1 MKTNPFIPGHISLLL
16 QRPWLVISTI
26 MIITLLLAI
35 PTIYMAPDEIASQD
49 PGGEVFD
56 LQTDVDTLFSAPTH
70 QTAYLAEAKNGD
82 ILTSNSLLELY
93 KNSQELLK
101 KDRIGRLTPEGLP
114 SQPYLYSFVN
124 PNTDIQTVGIAGN
137 IAFAVQNI
145 LISDPDLQ
153 TTLEHATNDEVKI
166 AVHKVLSNPK
176 FSNMKAFL
184 AEDSS
189 SEKRVIGD
197 HEIDYW
203 ISPATMFSV
212 LADNQLLGGGTLSIG
227 VGADEVTLGK
237 EEFNRN
243 VQSTLR
249 GTESYYRLWGIA
261 IDVNLESF
269 DQGQTAGMYIMLTV
283 IAASLIVWIS
293 LRSYWAMVL
302 TSAGLGILM
311 VWLKG
316 ISALI
321 GLKGGLII
329 DLIVPIAMIALGV
342 DFAVHAIRR
351 YQEEKY
357 SQADSKTALAVGLS
371 GVFGALVLAM
381 LSDSIA
387 FLSNISSG
395 IEAVI
400 QFGIGAAIAVSSAFV
415 VLGIIVPITLMKIE
429 TLSPR
434 PIIHSPRIQILFKLC
449 AGIATASAFATSIIF
464 LVAASKLTGIILLFV
479 SIFIFIVIPI
489 LLMHTRKPDRVICV
503 PNRSSFNRLDAT
515 SFVETLTI
523 GLAKRAGPV
532 LMCTVVFTTVCVWFA
547 LKLEPTFDVKDFFD
561 YRSDLVVSLDKLDEH
576 MGTKAGEPGLAYIK
590 GDLTNPD
597 TLLAI
602 NKFIDELSEV
612 PEIATYGDNQVL
624 TGLHLIDLVKN
635 VASNK
640 SLVET
645 ITQTSGVVFTD
656 PNVHGIPNTKEQ
668 VNAIFDFITVHG
680 LPLDSKTLRY
690 TPEHIGQI
698 LYHDTL
704 NSKNNVTIL
713 EVPIAGS
720 REQSTVISAYKNLDK
735 RLDILESNTDISLA
749 GLTGS
754 PFTRNA
760 QLQATTNTL
769 QRSMPIAAAGA
780 FLLLLITMRSVRY
793 ALITIVPIGLV
804 VTWLYGIMYIGG
816 FALNF
821 VTATIGAL
829 SIGVGIDYSIHMTER
844 FREELRRNPDK
855 LTALRKA
862 ARGTGVA
869 LVASA
874 ASSIVGFSI
883 IGFAPMPM
891 FSSYGQLTAIMI
903 FLALTASLIVLP
915 PLLFFLTPNKEMDES
930 G

>member
-1 MKTNPFIPGHISLLL
+1 MKTNPLIPGHISLLL
-16 QRPWLVISTI
+16 HRPWLVISTI
-26 MIITLLLAI
+26 MVITLLLAI

-56 LQTDVDTLFSAPTH
+56 LQTDVDDLFSAPTH

-114 SQPYLYSFVN
+114 SRPYLYSFVD
-124 PNTDIQTVGIAGN
+124 PDTDIQTVGIAGN

-212 LADNQLLGGGTLSIG
+212 LADNELLGGGTLSIG
-227 VGADEVTLGK
+227 VGADEVTIGK

-351 YQEEKY
+351 YQEEKH
-357 SQADSKTALAVGLS
+357 SQADPKAALAIGLS

-429 TLSPR
+429 TLNPR

-464 LVAASKLTGIILLFV
+464 LVAVSKLTGIILLFV

-489 LLMHTRKPDRVICV
+489 LLMHTRKPDRVICI

-515 SFVETLTI
+515 AFVETLTT

-597 TLLAI
+597 TLFAI
-602 NKFIDELSEV
+602 NRFIDELSEV

-668 VNAIFDFITVHG
+668 VNAIFDFVTVHG
-680 LPLDSKTLRY
+680 VPLDHKTLRY
-690 TPEHIGQI
+690 TPEHIGNI
-698 LYHDTL
+698 LYHDTVDPK
-704 NSKNNVTIL
+704 NSVTIL

-720 REQSTVISAYKNLDK
+720 REQSTVTSAYHNLNK
-735 RLDILESNTDISLA
+735 RLDILEGNADIYIA

-754 PFTRNA
+754 PFTRDA
-760 QLQATTNTL
+760 QLRATTDTL

-780 FLLLLITMRSVRY
+780 FLLLLLTMKSLRY
-793 ALITIVPIGLV
+793 ALVTIVPIGLV
-804 VTWLYGIMYIGG
+804 VTWLYGLMYIGG

-844 FREELRRNPDK
+844 FREELRRSPDK
-855 LTALRKA
+855 LTALRQA
-862 ARGTGVA
+862 SRGTGVA

-874 ASSIVGFSI
+874 TSSMVGFAI

-891 FSSYGQLTAIMI
+891 FSSYGQLTALMI

-915 PLLFFLTPNKEMDES
+915 PLLFFVTPTNE
-930 G
+930 

>member
-1 MKTNPFIPGHISLLL
+1 VKTNPFIPGHISLLL
-16 QRPWLVISTI
+16 HRPWLVISTI
-26 MIITLLLAI
+26 MVITLLLAI

-56 LQTDVDTLFSAPTH
+56 LQADIDSRFSAPIH
-70 QTAYLAEAKNGD
+70 QTAFLAEAKDGD
-82 ILTSNSLLELY
+82 ILTKNSLLELY

-101 KDRIGRLTPEGLP
+101 KDQAGDLTPEGLP
-114 SQPYLYSFVN
+114 SRPYLYSFVD
-124 PNTDIQTVGIAGN
+124 PDTSIPTIGMAGN
-137 IAFAVQNI
+137 IAFAVQTV
-145 LISDPDLQ
+145 LISDPALQ
-153 TTLEHATNDEVKI
+153 TSLEDATNDEVKI
-166 AVHKVLSNPK
+166 AVHKILSNPD
-176 FSNMKAFL
+176 FANMKAFL

-212 LADNQLLGGGTLSIG
+212 LADNELLGGGTLSIG

-302 TSAGLGILM
+302 TSAGLGVLM

-357 SQADSKTALAVGLS
+357 SQADPKVALAVGLS

-434 PIIHSPRIQILFKLC
+434 PIIHSRRIQILFKLC

-464 LVAASKLTGIILLFV
+464 LVAVSKLTGIILLSV

-489 LLMHTRKPDRVICV
+489 ILMHTRRPDRVTWV

-515 SFVETLTI
+515 AFVETLTTE
-523 GLAKRAGPV
+523 LAKRARPV
-532 LMCTVVFTTVCVWFA
+532 LLCTIVFTTVCVWFA

-576 MGTKAGEPGLAYIK
+576 MGTKAGEPGFAYIK

-602 NKFIDELSEV
+602 NRFIEELPEV

-624 TGLHLIDLVKN
+624 T
-635 VASNK
+635 
-640 SLVET
+640 
-645 ITQTSGVVFTD
+645 
-656 PNVHGIPNTKEQ
+656 
-668 VNAIFDFITVHG
+668 
-680 LPLDSKTLRY
+680 
-690 TPEHIGQI
+690 
-698 LYHDTL
+698 
-704 NSKNNVTIL
+704 
-713 EVPIAGS
+713 
-720 REQSTVISAYKNLDK
+720 
-735 RLDILESNTDISLA
+735 
-749 GLTGS
+749 
-754 PFTRNA
+754 
-760 QLQATTNTL
+760 
-769 QRSMPIAAAGA
+769 
-780 FLLLLITMRSVRY
+780 
-793 ALITIVPIGLV
+793 
-804 VTWLYGIMYIGG
+804 
-816 FALNF
+816 
-821 VTATIGAL
+821 
-829 SIGVGIDYSIHMTER
+829 
-844 FREELRRNPDK
+844 
-855 LTALRKA
+855 
-862 ARGTGVA
+862 
-869 LVASA
+869 
-874 ASSIVGFSI
+874 
-883 IGFAPMPM
+883 
-891 FSSYGQLTAIMI
+891 
-903 FLALTASLIVLP
+903 
-915 PLLFFLTPNKEMDES
+915 
-930 G
+930 

>member
-1 MKTNPFIPGHISLLL
+1 MKTNQLIPGHIKLLL
-16 QRPWLVISTI
+16 HRPWLVICTI
-26 MIITLLLAI
+26 LVITILLAI

-56 LQTDVDTLFSAPTH
+56 LQADIDNRFSAPTH
-70 QTAYLAEAKNGD
+70 QTAFLAEAKNGD
-82 ILTSNSLLELY
+82 ILTKNSLLELY

-101 KDRIGRLTPEGLP
+101 KDQAGDLTPEGLP
-114 SQPYLYSFVN
+114 SQPYLYSFVD
-124 PNTDIQTVGIAGN
+124 PDTSIPTIGIAGN
-137 IAFAVQNI
+137 IAFAVQTV

-153 TTLEHATNDEVKI
+153 TSLEHATNDEVKI
-166 AVHKVLSNPK
+166 AVHKILSNPD

-184 AEDSS
+184 AEESFR
-189 SEKRVIGD
+189 EKRMISGR
-197 HEIDYW
+197 EIDYW
-203 ISPATMFSV
+203 ISPATIFTV
-212 LADNQLLGGGTLSIG
+212 LADNEALGGGTLSIG
-227 VGADEVTLGK
+227 VGTDEITLGK
-237 EEFNRN
+237 ERFNRN

-261 IDVNLESF
+261 IDVNLEAA
-269 DQGQTAGMYIMLTV
+269 DEGQTAGMYIMLTV
-283 IAASLIVWIS
+283 IAATLIVWIS

-302 TSAGLGILM
+302 TSAGLGLLM

-329 DLIVPIAMIALGV
+329 DLIVPIAMISLGV

-351 YQEEKY
+351 YQEEK
-357 SQADSKTALAVGLS
+357 SSRLDPKSALAVGLS
-371 GVFGALVLAM
+371 GVLGALVLAM

-387 FLSNISSG
+387 FLANISSG

-400 QFGIGAAIAVSSAFV
+400 QFGIAAAIAVSSAFV
-415 VLGIIVPITLMKIE
+415 VLGIIVPMTLMKIE
-429 TLSPR
+429 GLHPR
-434 PIIHSPRIQILFKLC
+434 PIIHNPRIQILFKLC
-449 AGIATASAFATSIIF
+449 AGIATASAFAASILF
-464 LVAASKLTGIILLFV
+464 LVAASKPTGIILLSV
-479 SIFIFIVIPI
+479 SIMVFLVIPI
-489 LLMHTRKPDRVICV
+489 LLMHARKPDTVIRI
-503 PNRSSFNRLDAT
+503 PNRSSLGRLDVT
-515 SFVETLTI
+515 TFVETLTI
-523 GLAKRAGPV
+523 GLAKRARVV
-532 LMCTVVFTTVCVWFA
+532 LMCTIAFTAICVWFA

-576 MGTKAGEPGLAYIK
+576 MGTKAGEPALAYIK

-602 NKFIDELSEV
+602 NKFIETLSDV
-612 PEIATYGDNQVL
+612 PEIAKYGDNQVL
-624 TGLHLIDLVKN
+624 TGLHLIDLVKH
-635 VASNK
+635 VTSNEF
-640 SLVET
+640 LVET
-645 ITQTSGVVFTD
+645 ITQTSGVAFTD
-656 PNVHGIPNTKEQ
+656 ANLDGIPDTKEQ
-668 VNAIFDFITVHG
+668 VNAIFDFITIYG
-680 LPLDSKTLRY
+680 LPLDRKTLRY

-698 LYHDTL
+698 LYHDTV

-720 REQSTVISAYKNLDK
+720 REQSTVTLAYKNLDK
-735 RLDILESNTDISLA
+735 RLNILESNTDISLA

-754 PFTRNA
+754 PFTRDA
-760 QLQATTNTL
+760 QLRATTNTL

-780 FLLLLITMRSVRY
+780 FLLLLVTMKSVRY
-793 ALITIVPIGLV
+793 ALVTIVPIGLV
-804 VTWLYGIMYIGG
+804 VAWLYGLMYIGG

-844 FREELRRNPDK
+844 FREELRRSSDK

-862 ARGTGVA
+862 SRGTGVA

-874 ASSIVGFSI
+874 ASSIVGFAI

-915 PLLFFLTPNKEMDES
+915 PLLFFVTPTNE
-930 G
+930 

>member
-1 MKTNPFIPGHISLLL
+1 MKTNPLIPGHISLLL
-16 QRPWLVISTI
+16 HRPWLVISTI
-26 MIITLLLAI
+26 MVITLLLAI

-56 LQTDVDTLFSAPTH
+56 LQTDVDDLFSAPTH

-114 SQPYLYSFVN
+114 SRPYLYSFVD
-124 PNTDIQTVGIAGN
+124 PDTDIQTVGIAGN

-212 LADNQLLGGGTLSIG
+212 LADNELLGGGTLSIG
-227 VGADEVTLGK
+227 VGADEVTIGK

-302 TSAGLGILM
+302 TGAGLGILM

-351 YQEEKY
+351 YQEEKH
-357 SQADSKTALAVGLS
+357 SQADPKAALAIGLS

-429 TLSPR
+429 TLNPR

-464 LVAASKLTGIILLFV
+464 LVAVSKLTGIILLFV

-489 LLMHTRKPDRVICV
+489 LLMHTRKPDRVICI

-515 SFVETLTI
+515 AFVETLTT

-597 TLLAI
+597 TLFAI
-602 NKFIDELSEV
+602 NRFIDELSEV

-640 SLVET
+640 SLIET
-645 ITQTSGVVFTD
+645 ITQTSGVAFTD

-668 VNAIFDFITVHG
+668 VNAIFDFVTVHG
-680 LPLDSKTLRY
+680 VPLDHKTLRY
-690 TPEHIGQI
+690 TPEHIGNI
-698 LYHDTL
+698 LYHDTVDPK
-704 NSKNNVTIL
+704 NSVTIL

-720 REQSTVISAYKNLDK
+720 REQSTVTSAYHNLDK
-735 RLDILESNTDISLA
+735 RLDVLEGNSDIYIA

-754 PFTRNA
+754 PFTRDA
-760 QLQATTNTL
+760 QLRATTDTL

-780 FLLLLITMRSVRY
+780 FLLLLLTMKSLRY
-793 ALITIVPIGLV
+793 ALVTIVPIGLV
-804 VTWLYGIMYIGG
+804 VTWLYGLMYIGG

-844 FREELRRNPDK
+844 FREELRRSPDK
-855 LTALRKA
+855 LTALRQA
-862 ARGTGVA
+862 SRGTGVA

-874 ASSIVGFSI
+874 TSSMVGFAI

-891 FSSYGQLTAIMI
+891 FSSYGQLTALMI

-915 PLLFFLTPNKEMDES
+915 PLLFFVTPTNE
-930 G
+930 

>member
-16 QRPWLVISTI
+16 HRPWLVISTI
-26 MIITLLLAI
+26 LAITLLLAI

-56 LQTDVDTLFSAPTH
+56 LQTNVDTLFSAPTH

-82 ILTSNSLLELY
+82 ILTSDSLLELY

-101 KDRIGRLTPEGLP
+101 KDRMGKLTPEGLP
-114 SQPYLYSFVN
+114 SQPYLYSFVD
-124 PNTDIQTVGIAGN
+124 PDTDIQTVGIAGN
-137 IAFAVQNI
+137 IAFAVQNV
-145 LISDPDLQ
+145 LINDPDLL
-153 TTLEHATNDEVKI
+153 TSLEHATNDEVKI
-166 AVHKVLSNPK
+166 AVHKVLSNPQ

-184 AEDSS
+184 AEESS

-212 LADNQLLGGGTLSIG
+212 LADNELLGGGTLSIG
-227 VGADEVTLGK
+227 VGTDEVTLGK
-237 EEFNRN
+237 EKFNRN

-249 GTESYYRLWGIA
+249 GNEFYYQLWGIA

-283 IAASLIVWIS
+283 IAASLIVWIG

-351 YQEEKY
+351 YQEEKH
-357 SQADSKTALAVGLS
+357 SQSNPKAALAVGLS
-371 GVFGALVLAM
+371 GVLGALVLAM

-400 QFGIGAAIAVSSAFV
+400 QFGIAAAIAVSSAFV

-429 TLSPR
+429 TLCPT
-434 PIIHSPRIQILFKLC
+434 PIFHDRRIQTLFKLFI
-449 AGIATASAFATSIIF
+449 GTATASAFATSIIF
-464 LVAASKLTGIILLFV
+464 LVAVSKPTGIILLSL
-479 SIFIFIVIPI
+479 SIFVFIVIPVF
-489 LLMHTRKPDRVICV
+489 LMHFRNPVNMSRAL
-503 PNRSSFNRLDAT
+503 NQSSSNQLSAT
-515 SFVETLTI
+515 AFVENLTLV
-523 GLAKRAGPV
+523 LARRAKLV
-532 LMCTVVFTTVCVWFA
+532 LCCAIVFTTICTWFA

-561 YRSDLVVSLDKLDEH
+561 YRSDLVISLDKLDEH
-576 MGTKAGEPGLAYIK
+576 MGTKAGEPGFAYIK
-590 GDLTNPD
+590 GNISNPD

-602 NKFIDELSEV
+602 NKFIEELPEV

-624 TGLHLIDLVKN
+624 TGLHVIDLVKN
-635 VASNK
+635 VTSNE
-640 SLVET
+640 SLLET

-656 PNVHGIPNTKEQ
+656 PNVDGIPNTKEQ
-668 VNAIFDFITVHG
+668 VNAIFDFVTVHG
-680 LPLDSKTLRY
+680 VPLNRKTLRY

-698 LYHDTL
+698 LYHDKI
-704 NSKNNVTIL
+704 NSENSVTIL

-720 REQSTVISAYKNLDK
+720 REQSTVTSAYENLDK
-735 RLDILESNTDISLA
+735 RLDILEGNPEISLA

-754 PFTRNA
+754 PFTRDA
-760 QLQATTNTL
+760 QLRATTDTL

-780 FLLLLITMRSVRY
+780 FLLLLITMKSLRY
-793 ALITIVPIGLV
+793 ALVTIIPIGLV
-804 VTWLYGIMYIGG
+804 VVWLYGLMYIGG

-829 SIGVGIDYSIHMTER
+829 SIGVGIDYSIHMTAR
-844 FREELRRNPDK
+844 FREELSRSPDK
-855 LTALRKA
+855 LTALRQTS
-862 ARGTGVA
+862 RGTGVA

-874 ASSIVGFSI
+874 ASSIVGFAI

-891 FSSYGQLTAIMI
+891 FSAYGQLTALMI

-915 PLLFFLTPNKEMDES
+915 PLLFLVTRTNK
-930 G
+930 

>member
-1 MKTNPFIPGHISLLL
+1 
-16 QRPWLVISTI
+16 
-26 MIITLLLAI
+26 
-35 PTIYMAPDEIASQD
+35 MAPDEIASQD

-56 LQTDVDTLFSAPTH
+56 LQADIDSRFSAPIH
-70 QTAYLAEAKNGD
+70 QTAFLAEAKDGD
-82 ILTSNSLLELY
+82 ILTKNSLLELY

-101 KDRIGRLTPEGLP
+101 KDQAGDLTPEGLP
-114 SQPYLYSFVN
+114 SQPYLYSFVD
-124 PNTDIQTVGIAGN
+124 PDTSIPTIGMAGN
-137 IAFAVQNI
+137 IAFAVQTV
-145 LISDPDLQ
+145 LISDPALQ
-153 TTLEHATNDEVKI
+153 TSLEDATNDEVKI
-166 AVHKVLSNPK
+166 AVHKILSNPD
-176 FSNMKAFL
+176 FANMKAFL

-212 LADNQLLGGGTLSIG
+212 LADNELLGGGTLSIG

-357 SQADSKTALAVGLS
+357 SQADPKVALAVGLS

-434 PIIHSPRIQILFKLC
+434 PIIHSRRIQILFKLC
-449 AGIATASAFATSIIF
+449 AGIATASAFAMSIIF
-464 LVAASKLTGIILLFV
+464 LVAVSKLTGIILLSV

-489 LLMHTRKPDRVICV
+489 IIMHTRRPDRVTWV

-515 SFVETLTI
+515 AFVETLTTE
-523 GLAKRAGPV
+523 LAKRAGPV
-532 LMCTVVFTTVCVWFA
+532 LLCTIVFTTVCVWFA

-576 MGTKAGEPGLAYIK
+576 MGTKAGEPGFAYIK

-602 NKFIDELSEV
+602 NRFIEELPEV
-612 PEIATYGDNQVL
+612 PEIAIYGDNQVL

-635 VASNK
+635 VTSNR

-645 ITQTSGVVFTD
+645 ISQTSGVSFTD
-656 PNVHGIPNTKEQ
+656 PNVDGIPNTKEQ
-668 VNAIFDFITVHG
+668 VNAIFDFVTVHG
-680 LPLDSKTLRY
+680 VPLDHKTLRY

-698 LYHDTL
+698 LYHDKVD
-704 NSKNNVTIL
+704 SKNSVTIL

-720 REQSTVISAYKNLDK
+720 REQSTVTSAYHNLDK
-735 RLDILESNTDISLA
+735 RLDVLEVNADIYLA

-754 PFTRNA
+754 PFTRDA
-760 QLQATTNTL
+760 QLRATTDTL

-780 FLLLLITMRSVRY
+780 FLLLLVTMKSLRY
-793 ALITIVPIGLV
+793 ALATIVPIGLV
-804 VTWLYGIMYIGG
+804 AVWLYGLMYIGG

-844 FREELRRNPDK
+844 FREELRRSPDK
-855 LTALRKA
+855 LTALRQA
-862 ARGTGVA
+862 SRGTGVA

-874 ASSIVGFSI
+874 TSSIVGFAI

-903 FLALTASLIVLP
+903 FLALTASLVVLP
-915 PLLFFLTPNKEMDES
+915 PLLFFVTPTNE
-930 G
+930 

>member
-1 MKTNPFIPGHISLLL
+1 M
-16 QRPWLVISTI
+16 V
-26 MIITLLLAI
+26 ITLLLAI

-56 LQTDVDTLFSAPTH
+56 LQADIDSRFSAPIH
-70 QTAYLAEAKNGD
+70 QTAFLAEAKDGD
-82 ILTSNSLLELY
+82 ILTKNSLLELY

-101 KDRIGRLTPEGLP
+101 KDQAGDLTPEGLP
-114 SQPYLYSFVN
+114 SRPYLYSFVD
-124 PNTDIQTVGIAGN
+124 PDTSIPTIGMAGN
-137 IAFAVQNI
+137 IAFAVQTV
-145 LISDPDLQ
+145 LISDPALQ
-153 TTLEHATNDEVKI
+153 TSLEDATNDEVKI
-166 AVHKVLSNPK
+166 AVHKILSNPD
-176 FSNMKAFL
+176 FANMKAFL

-212 LADNQLLGGGTLSIG
+212 LADNELLGGGTLSIG

-302 TSAGLGILM
+302 TSAGLGVLM

-357 SQADSKTALAVGLS
+357 SQADPKVALAVGLS

-434 PIIHSPRIQILFKLC
+434 PIIHSRRIQILFKLC

-464 LVAASKLTGIILLFV
+464 LVAVSKLTGIILLSV

-489 LLMHTRKPDRVICV
+489 ILMHTRRPDRVTWV

-515 SFVETLTI
+515 AFVETLTTE
-523 GLAKRAGPV
+523 LAKRARPV
-532 LMCTVVFTTVCVWFA
+532 LLCTIVFTTVCVWFA

-576 MGTKAGEPGLAYIK
+576 MGTKAGEPGFAYIK

-602 NKFIDELSEV
+602 NRFIEELPEV

-635 VASNK
+635 VTSNR

-645 ITQTSGVVFTD
+645 ISQTSGVSFTD
-656 PNVHGIPNTKEQ
+656 PNVDGIPNTKEQ
-668 VNAIFDFITVHG
+668 VNAIFDFVTVHG
-680 LPLDSKTLRY
+680 VPLDHKTLRY

-698 LYHDTL
+698 LYHDKVD
-704 NSKNNVTIL
+704 SKNSVTIL

-720 REQSTVISAYKNLDK
+720 REQSTVTSAYHNLDK
-735 RLDILESNTDISLA
+735 RLDVLEVNADIYLA

-754 PFTRNA
+754 PFTRDA
-760 QLQATTNTL
+760 QLRATTDTL

-780 FLLLLITMRSVRY
+780 FLLLLVTMKSLRY
-793 ALITIVPIGLV
+793 ALATIVPIGLV
-804 VTWLYGIMYIGG
+804 VVWLYGLMYIGG

-844 FREELRRNPDK
+844 FREELRRSPDK
-855 LTALRKA
+855 LTALRQA
-862 ARGTGVA
+862 SRGTGVA

-874 ASSIVGFSI
+874 TSSIVGFAI

-903 FLALTASLIVLP
+903 FLALTASLVVLP
-915 PLLFFLTPNKEMDES
+915 PLLFFVTPTNE
-930 G
+930 